1 MRNFPLVPKEQQIP
15 RTAEELSNL
24 WSRNDGVHTYETKDG
39 WKATKVKN
47 GEYVKWSSK
56 GYTTKEEAIENL

>member
-1 MRNFPLVPKEQQIP
+1 MRNFPIVPQEWQAPKTEN
-15 RTAEELSNL
+15 NL
-24 WSRNDGVHTYETKDG
+24 GENWNRNDGIHTYETKEG

-56 GYTTKEEAIENL
+56 GYTTKEEAVENL

>member
-1 MRNFPLVPKEQQIP
+1 MRNFPIVPGQHQIP
-15 RTAEELSNL
+15 KTADELGKGWN
-24 WSRNDGVHTYETKDG
+24 RNDGIHTYETKEG

-56 GYTTKEEAIENL
+56 GYATKEEAVENL